1 MFIFVSLY
9 LCVYID
15 MNYWRGYCH
24 LTKVEENP
32 VSELDYSKI
41 DMGSGSV
48 FEEMPAFKFSI
59 KKSRTYF
66 FG

>member
-1 MFIFVSLY
+1 
-9 LCVYID
+9 